1 MVQRDSVHVVN
12 VLLAVDLQFVISY
25 GQTAVKSFRA
35 SDDQPVGVPRVR
47 DFEILVTYFTEKKFV
62 PWFREGYTFFREGYT
77 TKSITAV
84 LSIDRIIVDILDS
97 HNCVKKEKSRNNSLG
112 PISKSSD
119 SFDNESISP
128 KDFVKVLK
136 IEIFS

>member
-1 MVQRDSVHVVN
+1 M
-12 VLLAVDLQFVISY
+12 
-25 GQTAVKSFRA
+25 
-35 SDDQPVGVPRVR
+35 
-47 DFEILVTYFTEKKFV
+47 
-62 PWFREGYTFFREGYT
+62 
-77 TKSITAV
+77 

-136 IEIFS
+136 IEIFSLKLAIQFFPFRILIIKVK